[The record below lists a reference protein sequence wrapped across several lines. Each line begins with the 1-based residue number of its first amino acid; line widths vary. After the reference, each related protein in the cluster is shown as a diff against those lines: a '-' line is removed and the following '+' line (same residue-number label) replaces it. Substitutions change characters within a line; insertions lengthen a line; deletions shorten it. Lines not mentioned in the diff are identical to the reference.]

1 MSIQKFIIVV
11 LLLVVNTIPAF
22 SSNILFLEG
31 GIPVVEAKQLV
42 DDGMRLGNAAFLR
55 KAWGYYEN
63 SILIDGNSRNAS
75 LELGKIYFYLSLLGD
90 STQNDFEKAKEYA
103 DREVKLNPNSADAHR
118 ALGLI
123 LAGRGAVLD
132 GLSELTLAANL
143 NPGNEYLIGDLA
155 MIHLAAHQPKK
166 AIALLE
172 GKSLKNG
179 WSYIVLSMAW
189 SQQNKKGKALLN
201 LLKAK
206 KKGYSGYWLNEMMV
220 ELSKS
225 TNLPI
230 E

>member
-1 MSIQKFIIVV
+1 MSIQKLFIVV
-11 LLLVVNTIPAF
+11 LLLAVSVVPAF
-22 SSNILFLEG
+22 SSNILFIEG
-31 GIPVVEAKQLV
+31 GIPVVEAKKLV
-42 DDGMRLGNAAFLR
+42 DDGMRLGNAAYLR

-90 STQNDFEKAKEYA
+90 STQNDFDKAKEYA
-103 DREVKLNPNSADAHR
+103 DKAIQLNPESADAHR

-132 GLSELTLAANL
+132 GLSELTLAVNL
-143 NPGNEYLIGDLA
+143 NPGNEYLLGDLA

-166 AIALLE
+166 AISLLE
-172 GKSLKNG
+172 GKSLQNG
-179 WSYIVLSMAW
+179 WSYLVLSMAW

-206 KKGYSGYWLNEMMV
+206 KKGYAGYWLDEMMA
-220 ELSKS
+220 ELAKS
-225 TNLPI
+225 TRLPI